1 MKKKFKTLQNMFVI
15 LVKIYVLHSK
25 SNIELNHALICK
37 SCERKIKH
45 GKPFD
50 SNLKNHIIENK
61 PNMNFILM
69 LNNITEHLIAPCFAF
84 APTFQLQ

>member
-15 LVKIYVLHSK
+15 LVKNYVLHSK
-25 SNIELNHALICK
+25 SNIELNHVLIYK

-45 GKPFD
+45 GKPLD
-50 SNLKNHIIENK
+50 STLQNHIVENK
-61 PNMNFILM
+61 PNMIFILM
-69 LNNITEHLIAPCFAF
+69 LNNIKEHLMAPCLAF